1 MNIRNL
7 VLENVIS
14 ILEEKKP
21 LHLVLQASL
30 NGIEDHRDR
39 GFAARLT
46 RGCVERAVT
55 LDYCLNRLSKIET
68 GKQKPVIRNILR
80 CGLYQILFMDSVSD
94 FAACDESVKLAVKR
108 GFGRLK
114 GVINGILRS
123 ACRSREELLSII
135 NAEGQ
140 ENFCIKYSVPKWI
153 ADDLTAQFGEEKS
166 EEIFKYF
173 LKENPVSVRG
183 NISRN
188 TAETVFA
195 LLERSSA
202 ENGSLVKKS
211 RYIDYCFT
219 VERSRDTSVIDLTGT
234 KAFKEGAFVVQD
246 FSSVLVGYVADKAFK
261 RITGENKGVVKGR
274 VLDLCAAPG
283 GKSMHMADL
292 GYEVTSCDISES
304 KLKLIREA
312 AARCGFDK
320 VKILEND
327 ASVYNKDF
335 EDAYDIVI
343 CDLPCSGLGIIG
355 KKPDIKYNMTE
366 EKSAELAAL
375 QRKILENAVK
385 YIRDGGILIFSTCT
399 LRTCENADNVS
410 FIKELPKIE
419 GVSLAGLLPEG
430 IKAGK
435 DDCFVQI
442 LPGDYGSDGF
452 WISCFRKESFK

>member
-7 VLENVIS
+7 VLENVIA

-30 NGIEDHRDR
+30 NGIEDSRDR

-55 LDYCLNRLSKIET
+55 LDFCLNRLSKLAT
-68 GKQKPVIRNILR
+68 DKQKPVIRNILR

-114 GVINGILRS
+114 GVVNGILRN

-135 NAEGQ
+135 NAEGKD
-140 ENFCIKYSVPKWI
+140 NFCVRYSVPKWI
-153 ADDLTAQFGEEKS
+153 ADDLTGQFGSEKT
-166 EEIFKYF
+166 EGIFRYF
-173 LKENPVSVRG
+173 LKENPVHIRG
-183 NISRN
+183 NISKGS
-188 TAETVFA
+188 AETVFEK
-195 LLERSSA
+195 LEKAAIPS
-202 ENGSLVKKS
+202 GSVVKRN
-211 RYIDYCFT
+211 RYVDYCFT
-219 VERSRDTSVIDLTGT
+219 VERAQDSSAIDITDT
-234 KAFKEGAFVVQD
+234 KAFKDGAFVVQD
-246 FSSVLVGYVADKAFK
+246 FSSVLVGYVADRAF
-261 RITGENKGVVKGR
+261 TGINGNNKSGIKGR

-283 GKSMHMADL
+283 GKSMHLADL
-292 GYEVTSCDISES
+292 GFEVTACDVSQS

-320 VKILEND
+320 TEILEND
-327 ASVYNKDF
+327 ASVYNKAF
-335 EDAYDIVI
+335 ENAYDMVI

-366 EKSAELAAL
+366 AKSGELAIL
-375 QRKILENAVK
+375 QRKILENAVRYVK
-385 YIRDGGILIFSTCT
+385 ENGILIFSTCT
-399 LRTCENADNVS
+399 LRTCENADNVA
-410 FIKELPKIE
+410 FIKEIPNME
-419 GVSLAGLLPEG
+419 GMPIAGLLPEG
-430 IKAGK
+430 IAAGK

-442 LPGDYGSDGF
+442 LPGEYDSDGF
-452 WISCFRKESFK
+452 WISCFKKKA